1 MTLRFT
7 VKYPEEYPEVL
18 PEMDLEPVE
27 GEWEND
33 EYNELME
40 DLRSVVRLPLVAL
53 HSCASLAELAW
64 AGTDGL
70 QGEESIG
77 MAMVFTLAS
86 HLRESTSALVAKRV
100 VDKQRAEDEAHQKE
114 EEVRLPPH
122 IPLCQRNSER

>member
-53 HSCASLAELAW
+53 HSCARTIKLISLL
-64 AGTDGL
+64 DLPGL
-70 QGEESIG
+70 ER
-77 MAMVFTLAS
+77 MVS
-86 HLRESTSALVAKRV
+86 RV
-100 VDKQRAEDEAHQKE
+100 RRA
-114 EEVRLPPH
+114 
-122 IPLCQRNSER
+122 